1 MFSELGDLLEPRQRE
16 ISPVQ
21 LATIQCMRRWG
32 RAGLIG
38 DDDVINT
45 NVSLADEQ
53 IWILYSAVTW
63 DSDNDEEYEVAG
75 DED

>member
-1 MFSELGDLLEPRQRE
+1 
-16 ISPVQ
+16 
-21 LATIQCMRRWG
+21 MRRWG